1 MKHNK
6 EQFIELLLKRSYHAH
21 ALELSQKDQ
30 DYLDMLLVRDNMK
43 YLYYDEEDTK
53 TEEDN

>member
-43 YLYYDEEDTK
+43 YLYEEYTK